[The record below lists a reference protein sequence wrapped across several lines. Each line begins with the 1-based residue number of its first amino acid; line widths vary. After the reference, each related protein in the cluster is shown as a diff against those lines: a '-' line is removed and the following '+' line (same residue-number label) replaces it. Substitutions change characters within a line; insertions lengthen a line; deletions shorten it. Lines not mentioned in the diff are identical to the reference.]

1 MQVAKYFR
9 LHNDTSPVDV
19 ELTRM
24 FAFGSQPLTM
34 TLTLPDV
41 TVLSTSIAQGDSQE
55 IVIDFATEEAQ
66 AITAAALLE
75 GKTPSQWLHD
85 IAMESIGANKTDE

>member
-1 MQVAKYFR
+1 MYRCLRA
-9 LHNDTSPVDV
+9 
-19 ELTRM
+19 
-24 FAFGSQPLTM
+24 
-34 TLTLPDV
+34 
-41 TVLSTSIAQGDSQE
+41 VLSTSIAQGDSQE

-75 GKTPSQWLHD
+75 VKAPSQWLHD